1 MKMFDYI
8 MSIPLLGGVITGA
21 ILWGILYLV
30 LGLVYKDSVAK
41 NMGFWALVIGLIL
54 LIIA

>member
-1 MKMFDYI
+1 MKMFEYI
-8 MSIPLLGGVITGA
+8 MSIPLLGGVIIGA

-41 NMGFWALVIGLIL
+41 NMGFWVLMIGIILFVI
-54 LIIA
+54 A

>member
-1 MKMFDYI
+1 MFEYI
-8 MSIPLLGGVITGA
+8 MSIPLLGGVIIGA

-30 LGLVYKDSVAK
+30 LGLVYKDNVAK

>member
-1 MKMFDYI
+1 MKMFEYI

-41 NMGFWALVIGLIL
+41 NMGFWVLVIGLIL

>member
-1 MKMFDYI
+1 MFEYI
-8 MSIPLLGGVITGA
+8 QINPLLSGLITGA
-21 ILWGILYLV
+21 ILWGMLYLI
-30 LGLVYKDSVAK
+30 LGLVYKDNVAK

>member
-1 MKMFDYI
+1 MFEYI
-8 MSIPLLGGVITGA
+8 ISIPLLGGVIIGA

-41 NMGFWALVIGLIL
+41 NVGFWALMIGIILFVI
-54 LIIA
+54 A

>member
-1 MKMFDYI
+1 MFDYI
-8 MSIPLLGGVITGA
+8 QINPLLSGLITGA

-30 LGLVYKDSVAK
+30 LGLVYKDNLAK
-41 NMGFWALVIGLIL
+41 KMGFWALVIGLIL